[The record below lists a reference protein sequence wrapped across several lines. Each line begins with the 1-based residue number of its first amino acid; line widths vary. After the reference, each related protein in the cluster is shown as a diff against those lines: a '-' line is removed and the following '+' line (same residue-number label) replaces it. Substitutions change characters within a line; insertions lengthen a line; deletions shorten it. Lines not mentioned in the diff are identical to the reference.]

1 MPLARLSCQYGRMLN
16 SNEVQSNPEQLT
28 PAWSM
33 SKSSVLQGEDIG
45 WLDSSN
51 SSSGRIG
58 RLGNFF
64 METV

>member
-1 MPLARLSCQYGRMLN
+1 MPGG
-16 SNEVQSNPEQLT
+16 
-28 PAWSM
+28 
-33 SKSSVLQGEDIG
+33 SSGSGIKLRGGEDIG

-64 METV
+64 METVQRIGMSYE